1 MSTHYMSVLHTSTQN
16 QKKKN
21 LHKCVVSMDSH
32 KCVVSM
38 EVYVMSV
45 MRQQRSGTVF
55 KVLCDEMMS
64 FKVLCDETMRII
76 HLVQ

>member
-1 MSTHYMSVLHTSTQN
+1 
-16 QKKKN
+16 
-21 LHKCVVSMDSH
+21 MDSH

-55 KVLCDEMMS
+55 KVLCDETMS
-64 FKVLCDETMRII
+64 FKVLCDETIRFKVLCDETMRII
-76 HLVQ
+76 HLVH